1 MLLGQAEINY
11 SKARTVDV
19 TEQLSMLTAIG
30 DGPVTV
36 DWAQNTKVELP
47 ANDLEK
53 DPESGAQFLPNPPAT
68 AKPKSY
74 DSWKKDFA
82 NWIYRNERLELM
94 ESPTF
99 KLLSNPGESERDF
112 RVRLQQLSRE
122 QRDEA
127 VEKLRAKYAPKISQL
142 EERKRRAEGVV
153 ARESE
158 QASGQKLQTAISFG
172 ATLLSSFMGRKA
184 INMSTLGR
192 ATTAARGVGR
202 SFKEADDVTR
212 AQGSLSAVE
221 QQLAELDEKFKEEMN
236 DLTTSF
242 DSQTESLEQVS
253 LKPTKTNIAVKLV
266 TLVWVPYLRDTNGTM
281 TPAWG

>member
-1 MLLGQAEINY
+1 LLGQAEINY
-11 SKARTVDV
+11 SKAKTVDV

-36 DWAQNTKVELP
+36 DWSQNTKVDLP
-47 ANDLEK
+47 TSDLEK
-53 DPESGAQFLPNPPAT
+53 EPQSGAQFLPNPPAT
-68 AKPKSY
+68 SKAKSY

-82 NWIYRNERLELM
+82 NWIYRNERLELL

-127 VEKLRAKYAPKISQL
+127 VEKLRTKFAPKISQL
-142 EERKRRAEGVV
+142 EEKKRRAEGAV

-184 INMSTLGR
+184 VSMSTLGR

-212 AQGSLSAVE
+212 AQESLAAVE
-221 QQLAELDEKFKEEMN
+221 QQQVELDEKFKEEMN
-236 DLTTSF
+236 DLTTAF

-266 TLVWVPYLRDTNGTM
+266 TLVWVPHLLDSSGTI
-281 TPAWG
+281 TPAWE